1 MDRALYVAM
10 TGATQTLH
18 AQAVNS
24 HNLANAS
31 TVGFRAELVANT
43 ATPIAGEGLQTR
55 VAALAGGLGWDAR
68 AGTVISTGRPLDIA
82 LRPDAWLAVQAPDG
96 SEAYTRAGDLR
107 MDASGL
113 LRTGAG
119 HIVLG
124 DGGPLSLPLSTQVTL
139 GDDGTVS
146 AIPSGQGANAPVQ
159 IGRLRIVQ
167 AQPGDLQRAA
177 DGLMRASNGAALPP
191 VAGAALHSGS
201 LESSN
206 VNLAETMVTM
216 IQLARQF
223 ELQTRAMKAAEENAA
238 AAATLVRINA

>member
-10 TGATQTLH
+10 TGATQTLQ

-31 TVGFRAELVANT
+31 TTGFRAELVASLSAPVT
-43 ATPIAGEGLQTR
+43 GAGHPTR

-68 AGTVISTGRPLDIA
+68 EGAIISTGRPLDIA
-82 LRPDAWLAVQAPDG
+82 LRADAWLAVQAPDG

-107 MDASGL
+107 VDAAGQ

-119 HIVLG
+119 HMVMG
-124 DGGPLSLPLSTQVTL
+124 DGGPLSLPLSTQVTV
-139 GDDGTVS
+139 GEDGTLSV
-146 AIPSGQGANAPVQ
+146 IPAGQAASAPVQ
-159 IGRLRIVQ
+159 VGRLRIVRAD
-167 AQPGDLQRAA
+167 AQDLVRAP
-177 DGLMRASNGAALPP
+177 DGLMRAAERAELSPA
-191 VAGAALHSGS
+191 AGAALQSGS

-238 AAATLVRINA
+238 AAATLVRVSA